1 MAQPAPRRHRQPVA
15 WAGMQGVRMSLPRPA
30 NDNRKPHSL
39 RSALA
44 LLVLAALTGAG
55 ALLLLA

>member
-1 MAQPAPRRHRQPVA
+1 
-15 WAGMQGVRMSLPRPA
+15 MSLPRPA